1 MTARHL
7 IPIALAALGLLA
19 CGCASWHSMPA
30 LPSRTSMVL
39 DQLVV
44 FSDTPLPQHHRLL
57 EELRSQRTF
66 LSTKLALP
74 VSDEPI
80 HVYLFPTAEKLE
92 AYMRVHFP
100 TLPKRRAFF
109 VESDTRLNV
118 YAYWGD
124 RAAEDLRHEVAH
136 GYLHAV
142 VPNLPLWL
150 DEGLAEYFEVPRGLD
165 GVNRPHVEQL
175 VGEPQVAWQ
184 PELERLEQLRSS
196 AEMTQTQYAQSWAW
210 VHLLLESSPQR
221 LQMLQGYLQALKR
234 SQTPEPLSAQ
244 LRRSDPQY
252 GQTLIEHLAV
262 LRQNLR

>member
-1 MTARHL
+1 MTTRRLMPLAL
-7 IPIALAALGLLA
+7 LAAAIAG
-19 CGCASWHSMPA
+19 GCARWHTMPV
-30 LPSRTSMVL
+30 LPSRNNMVL
-39 DQLVV
+39 DQLVI
-44 FSDTPLPQHHRLL
+44 FSDNPLPQHHRLL
-57 EELRSQRTF
+57 EELRTQRTY

-74 VSDEPI
+74 LSDEPV

-92 AYMRVHFP
+92 SYMRAQYP
-100 TLPKRRAFF
+100 ALPKRRAFF

-175 VGEPQVAWQ
+175 AGEIERHWRPN
-184 PELERLEQLRSS
+184 LERLEQLRST
-196 AEMTQTQYAQSWAW
+196 AEMTQVEYAESWAW
-210 VHLLLESSPQR
+210 MHLLLETSPER
-221 LQMLQGYLQALKR
+221 LQILQGYLKSLGRQQAV
-234 SQTPEPLSAQ
+234 EPLSVQ
-244 LRRSDPQY
+244 LRRADSQY
-252 GQTLIEHLAV
+252 EQSLLEHLAV
-262 LRQNLR
+262 LRQSLR

>member
-1 MTARHL
+1 MTARRL
-7 IPIALAALGLLA
+7 NRLALAALCMAAG
-19 CGCASWHSMPA
+19 GCTGWRSTPA
-30 LPSRTSMVL
+30 LPARTSMVL

-57 EELRSQRTF
+57 EELRAQRTL
-66 LSTKLALP
+66 LSTKLGLP
-74 VSDEPI
+74 ISDEPI

-92 AYMRVHFP
+92 AYMRVHYP
-100 TLPKRRAFF
+100 ALPKRRAFF

-124 RAAEDLRHEVAH
+124 RVAEDLRHEVAH

-175 VGEPQVAWQ
+175 GSGLAGGWHPDLA
-184 PELERLEQLRSS
+184 RLEQLRG
-196 AEMTQTQYAQSWAW
+196 EMTQADYAESWAW
-210 VHLLLESSPQR
+210 THFLLESSRER
-221 LQMLQGYLQALKR
+221 LQILQGYLQALAK
-234 SQTPEPLSAQ
+234 SQTPAPLSEQ
-244 LRRSDPQY
+244 LRRFNAQSQQQLAD
-252 GQTLIEHLAV
+252 HVAV
-262 LRQNLR
+262 LRQSLQ